1 MNNNT
6 YDISVTSSSPYIILV
21 KQFTGAYYSV
31 PSAGTKA
38 YSFPK
43 DGSSVIYTFPQ
54 STSSTTRYVIN
65 SIVYCDSNYWAKYP
79 NLGNNLDVG
88 YVKCSDIN
96 FDYTTYADP
105 DNQIPNPQIG
115 TNTTDIFNMWY
126 FPIDSITGV
135 NYAIPLYYQYYYI
148 YGNRRNMYNC
158 TLLASIS
165 GDYMYDGINF
175 DPTTYLNNM
184 TNTYWGP
191 DGLTSW
197 IASMSLAGSQ
207 SAIRTKAKSNLNA
220 HKPFLVGANN
230 GSLDHL
236 VLVVGYRNSGN
247 NLSDYIVLDSCSE
260 TFSDLATFFN
270 SFPNFPTTWGI
281 SGSGYVYGEY

>member
-1 MNNNT
+1 
-6 YDISVTSSSPYIILV
+6 
-21 KQFTGAYYSV
+21 
-31 PSAGTKA
+31 
-38 YSFPK
+38 
-43 DGSSVIYTFPQ
+43 
-54 STSSTTRYVIN
+54 
-65 SIVYCDSNYWAKYP
+65 
-79 NLGNNLDVG
+79 
-88 YVKCSDIN
+88 
-96 FDYTTYADP
+96 
-105 DNQIPNPQIG
+105 
-115 TNTTDIFNMWY
+115 
-126 FPIDSITGV
+126 
-135 NYAIPLYYQYYYI
+135 
-148 YGNRRNMYNC
+148 MYNC

-165 GDYMYDGINF
+165 GDYMYDGKNF

-197 IASMSLAGSQ
+197 IANMSLVGSQ

-230 GSLDHL
+230 GSLEHL